1 MIRGLMPRKS
11 GPLGEVLTLGDRYVT
26 DAVRL
31 RTKSLYTTISQVARP
46 RIRRRT
52 LELLQPTVSQEALN
66 ALTQFQAYAASTL
79 LVLDL
84 IGTFVFALSGAVAG
98 VRERLDLFG
107 VLVLSFASASAG
119 GIIRDLLIG
128 AVPPAAISDWRYL
141 AVSLL
146 AGVVVFF
153 WYPISERLRN
163 LRNHVLVFD
172 AAGLALFAVVGTQK
186 ALGYKLNPIMAALLG
201 VLTGIGG
208 GMLRDV
214 LVAEVPAVLR
224 SDLYAVAALAGALL
238 VVAGYVLNF
247 PPTPTAI
254 SGAALCLA
262 IRLIAIWRGW
272 RLPVAGSLRSKSE
285 QKANDDETDLSPR
298 R

>member
-1 MIRGLMPRKS
+1 MLQTP
-11 GPLGEVLTLGDRYVT
+11 
-26 DAVRL
+26 A
-31 RTKSLYTTISQVARP
+31 SQD
-46 RIRRRT
+46 
-52 LELLQPTVSQEALN
+52 ALN
-66 ALTQFQAYAASTL
+66 ALTEFQAYAASTL

-107 VLVLSFASASAG
+107 VLVLSFAAASAG
-119 GIIRDLLIG
+119 GIMRDLLIG

-146 AGVVVFF
+146 AGLVVFF

-186 ALGYKLNPIMAALLG
+186 ALGYRLNAIMAALLG

-247 PPTPTAI
+247 PPTTTAI
-254 SGAALCLA
+254 TAAALCFGIRLVA
-262 IRLIAIWRGW
+262 IRRGW
-272 RLPVAGSLRSKSE
+272 RLPVAGLSLRSKSDPNV
-285 QKANDDETDLSPR
+285 NDDETDQSQR